1 MKHILGMAKSNLDLK
16 GAKSSKLEFDYL
28 RLVYAVKEL
37 RKKGDEAY
45 GYLIVM
51 TPAIEQRV
59 KHWETKY
66 QAEGCVR
73 VCSVTIQSDVEN
85 ALMEE
90 KARNVN
96 GMIAGALGKD
106 VGGRSSAN
114 VGQTIGESALKEMIG
129 KSEPNVQQVTD
140 KGNFPLGIH
149 WDFYGVIQNS

>member
-1 MKHILGMAKSNLDLK
+1 
-16 GAKSSKLEFDYL
+16 
-28 RLVYAVKEL
+28 
-37 RKKGDEAY
+37 
-45 GYLIVM
+45 M

-66 QAEGCVR
+66 QAEDCVK

-85 ALMEE
+85 ALVEE

-129 KSEPNVQQVTD
+129 KSEPNVQKVTD
-140 KGNFPLGIH
+140 KGKFPLGIH